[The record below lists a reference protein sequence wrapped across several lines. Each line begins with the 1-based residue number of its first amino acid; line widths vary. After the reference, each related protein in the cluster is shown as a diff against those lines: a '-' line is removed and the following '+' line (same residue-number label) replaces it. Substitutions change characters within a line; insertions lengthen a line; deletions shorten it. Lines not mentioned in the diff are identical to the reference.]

1 MSRDSADIIAVVG
14 RRFAAH
20 RTIFYR
26 RIATGAADDAA
37 EEVSF
42 GIDRGRGVDRAVR
55 YLRPARVAGHA
66 ADLCQRANRAFQRA
80 ACDLGVERV
89 ADDTA
94 DVADGISVE
103 LRFGRSD
110 ERSFKRAAADH
121 ALFRHAGHTACM
133 ESGSRVFA
141 LFEMDVLH
149 GRSVQITEQT
159 AGAGFAVCQRE
170 IADRVASAVVNAPER
185 RLFAE
190 SDRLDRDLSH
200 VDVGNLEVMFV
211 GEFGVFAAV
220 AVAKSDQSLQV
231 FCRRHLIGGFGGSFA
246 VPAVDGFSGCGR
258 KVYARIVAGVTFH
271 FALERLRV
279 HGFFGGYGEGPVVGA
294 RSEYHV
300 NVFGA
305 LLRRRDG
312 VRNGEL
318 GFCRAGGESCHDQRR
333 LVTQPGQI
341 QFKCTGHRRI
351 LVGES
356 DRLHLLV
363 SVLSVCEDLCA
374 QNSSQHVHLQG
385 GYLREGLGVESLRI
399 GDHWQV
405 RDVEC
410 AGFGLR
416 LYGSDRQRHVFR
428 IVGRIV
434 FRVGKI
440 GMELVAGFGAVD
452 VECDR
457 ACAIVRCD
465 GGFGIERRCRRYG
478 VDSDPVAAFP
488 RVSVVRRRSE
498 SRRQVGFDDAG
509 QVNASA
515 FRLFDGGVV
524 RAGTECQ
531 CQRRRTGEQPSDK
544 TAPAFCCPDGLVSEV
559 LSANVVSV
567 AADRR
572 VADSCRV
579 VGLFDLFSFHKFV
592 V

>member
-20 RTIFYR
+20 RTVLYR
-26 RIATGAADDAA
+26 RIVTGAADDAA

-103 LRFGRSD
+103 LRFG
-110 ERSFKRAAADH
+110 RSFKRAAADH

-246 VPAVDGFSGCGR
+246 VPAVAA
-258 KVYARIVAGVTFH
+258 V
-271 FALERLRV
+271 ERFML
-279 HGFFGGYGEGPVVGA
+279 
-294 RSEYHV
+294 
-300 NVFGA
+300 
-305 LLRRRDG
+305 
-312 VRNGEL
+312 
-318 GFCRAGGESCHDQRR
+318 
-333 LVTQPGQI
+333 
-341 QFKCTGHRRI
+341 
-351 LVGES
+351 
-356 DRLHLLV
+356 
-363 SVLSVCEDLCA
+363 
-374 QNSSQHVHLQG
+374 
-385 GYLREGLGVESLRI
+385 
-399 GDHWQV
+399 
-405 RDVEC
+405 
-410 AGFGLR
+410 
-416 LYGSDRQRHVFR
+416 
-428 IVGRIV
+428 
-434 FRVGKI
+434 
-440 GMELVAGFGAVD
+440 
-452 VECDR
+452 
-457 ACAIVRCD
+457 
-465 GGFGIERRCRRYG
+465 
-478 VDSDPVAAFP
+478 
-488 RVSVVRRRSE
+488 
-498 SRRQVGFDDAG
+498 
-509 QVNASA
+509 AS
-515 FRLFDGGVV
+515 
-524 RAGTECQ
+524 
-531 CQRRRTGEQPSDK
+531 
-544 TAPAFCCPDGLVSEV
+544 
-559 LSANVVSV
+559 
-567 AADRR
+567 
-572 VADSCRV
+572 
-579 VGLFDLFSFHKFV
+579 
-592 V
+592 